1 MRTLTEVVPA
11 SPLLSG
17 CPAALTPELYSGGM
31 LLNLSNVPRD
41 YAWGSRTLLAELEG
55 RAPSSAPE
63 AEVWFGDHPGDPA
76 DVDGDR
82 TLDSITGGSLPY
94 LLKLLAAGS
103 PLSIQVH
110 PTVAQAREGWERE
123 AGLAMDD
130 PARNY
135 RDANHKPELIVAL
148 SERFE
153 SLSGLRP
160 VADTLRLLE
169 LIGAPADPLRTRLAG
184 DGDVLRDTIE
194 WLLSGDAQHD
204 VDAIIAAVRDAAESE
219 SGERAD
225 ALRAA
230 AGIADVYPGDP
241 GVVVAL
247 LMNHLVLS
255 RGEGVFLRAGL
266 LHAYISG
273 LGVEI
278 MAASDNVLRGGLTP
292 KRIDVPE
299 LLSILDTTP
308 GAVPVLRPST
318 RGAVTEYPVDV
329 PDFALRRI
337 ALSGDPIE
345 VAVAGPA
352 VVLATAGEVAVS
364 GADAVSRA
372 VPIGRG
378 VFATEGETSLTLSGA
393 GEAFVATPGR

>member
-1 MRTLTEVVPA
+1 M
-11 SPLLSG
+11 LLS
-17 CPAALTPELYSGGM
+17 
-31 LLNLSNVPRD
+31 LSNVPRD
-41 YAWGSRTLLAELEG
+41 YAWGSHTLLAELEG
-55 RAPSSAPE
+55 RAPSAAPE

-76 DVDGDR
+76 DVAGDG
-82 TLDSITGGSLPY
+82 TLDAVTGGTLPY
-94 LLKLLAAGS
+94 LLKLLAAAS

-110 PTVAQAREGWERE
+110 PTVEQARAGWERE
-123 AGLAMDD
+123 TGLSLDD

-160 VADTLRLLE
+160 VAETLRLLE
-169 LIGAPADPLRTRLAG
+169 IVGSSADPLRARLSG
-184 DGDVLRDTIE
+184 DGDVLRDAIG
-194 WLLSGDAQHD
+194 WLLSGEAQGD
-204 VDAIIAAVRDAAESE
+204 VDAIAAAVGEASETE
-219 SGERAD
+219 SGEWAD
-225 ALRAA
+225 ALRAV
-230 AGIADVYPGDP
+230 AGIADAYPGDP

-247 LMNHLVLS
+247 LMNHVVLS
-255 RGEGVFLRAGL
+255 RGEGVFLKAGL

-318 RGAVTEYPVDV
+318 GGAITEYPVEV
-329 PDFALRRI
+329 PDFALRRVTL
-337 ALSGDPIE
+337 AGEPLTMP
-345 VAVAGPA
+345 VRGPA
-352 VVLATAGEVAVS
+352 MVLATAGDTAVS

-372 VPIGRG
+372 VPVGHA
-378 VFATEGETSLTLSGA
+378 VLATEDESSLTLSGT
-393 GEAFVATPGR
+393 GEVFIATPGSLPEERERARHADEAS